1 MNWLRE
7 SRPWLVLAG
16 GDFIYKGVMAVYWVL
31 LARIMSV
38 DDLGVLA
45 LANAIGMPAFI
56 IIDAGL
62 NAILVRDYSESG
74 GLPAVHRRRVRRRLT
89 LSLALLF
96 PLTAVGFA
104 LGGSGEAALAAG
116 LMSLA
121 YFCDFGGQLMLAPA
135 RAATRMEPDAVVRAI
150 QAFGA
155 VIISL
160 IFILAGR
167 VSPSWIALASTI
179 AYAAAM
185 IPAWWVW
192 RHSAKWNQPDSEF
205 TVRLPADAAAVSHGT
220 MLMSAF
226 GRADSILVQAVLGSA
241 ALAVYTVAYKLLEV
255 ARLIPGAV
263 SRIVLARSSEM
274 SSSGYDL
281 RGHLRTSVLLSLV
294 GTVLIVLVG
303 PLLIGLLFGTEYRE
317 PATTPVRILGL
328 SIVPFAV
335 LTVGG
340 MYAIGTGNGK
350 RYRRIAIENLAVLLV
365 AVTVLARAFGLDGAA
380 VGMLLS
386 QIFAAV
392 RFASLLPVWG
402 RNRASDIPET

>member
-1 MNWLRE
+1 
-7 SRPWLVLAG
+7 
-16 GDFIYKGVMAVYWVL
+16 MAVYWVL
-31 LARIMSV
+31 LARKMSV
-38 DDLGVLA
+38 DNLGILA

-74 GLPAVHRRRVRRRLT
+74 GLPTVHRQRVRRRLT
-89 LSLALLF
+89 LSLGLLL
-96 PLTAVGFA
+96 PLAGLGFL
-104 LGGSGEAALAAG
+104 LGGSGEAALATG
-116 LMSLA
+116 LMALA

-135 RAATRMEPDAVVRAI
+135 RAATRMEPDAMVRSI

-155 VIISL
+155 VAL
-160 IFILAGR
+160 TVVFIVAGR

-179 AYAAAM
+179 AYAAAL

-192 RHSAKWNQPDSEF
+192 RRSAKWSHPEAE
-205 TVRLPADAAAVSHGT
+205 TLIRLPADAAAVSHGT

-263 SRIVLARSSEM
+263 SRIVLARSSDIE
-274 SSSGYDL
+274 SSGYDL
-281 RGHLRTSVLLSLV
+281 RGHLRISIALSVV
-294 GTVLIVLVG
+294 GSVVIVLAG
-303 PLLIGLLFGTEYRE
+303 PLLIGLLFGAEYRE

-340 MYAIGTGNGK
+340 MYAIGTGNGR
-350 RYRRIAIENLAVLLV
+350 RYRRIAIENLIVLLV
-365 AVTVLARAFGLDGAA
+365 AVTVLAEAFGLAGAA
-380 VGMLLS
+380 TGMFLS
-386 QIFAAV
+386 QIYAAV
-392 RFASLLPVWG
+392 RFASLLPFRG
-402 RNRASDIPET
+402 GSRGSGLPGT

>member
-1 MNWLRE
+1 MGWLRE

-31 LARIMSV
+31 LARKMSV
-38 DDLGVLA
+38 DNLGILA

-62 NAILVRDYSESG
+62 NAILVRDYSDSG
-74 GLPAVHRRRVRRRLT
+74 GLPTVHRQRVRRRLA
-89 LSLALLF
+89 LSLGLLL
-96 PLTAVGFA
+96 PLAGLGFL
-104 LGGSGEAALAAG
+104 LGGSGEAALATG

-135 RAATRMEPDAVVRAI
+135 RAATRMEPDAVVRSI

-155 VIISL
+155 VAITVV
-160 IFILAGR
+160 FIVAGR

-192 RHSAKWNQPDSEF
+192 RRSAKWSHPESE
-205 TVRLPADAAAVSHGT
+205 TTLHLPADAAAVSHGT

-263 SRIVLARSSEM
+263 SRIVLARSSDLE
-274 SSSGYDL
+274 SSGYDL
-281 RGHLRTSVLLSLV
+281 RGHLRISVALSLV
-294 GTVLIVLVG
+294 GTLAVVLAG
-303 PLLIGLLFGTEYRE
+303 PLLIGLLFGAEYRE

-350 RYRRIAIENLAVLLV
+350 RYRRIAIENLVVLLV
-365 AVTVLARAFGLDGAA
+365 AVTALAEAFGLDGAA
-380 VGMLLS
+380 IGMLLS
-386 QIFAAV
+386 QIYAAA
-392 RFASLLPVWG
+392 RFASLLPLRG
-402 RNRASDIPET
+402 RQRASKVPGT